1 MGNLECIDCDKY
13 IFCEFS
19 YPERSSCNNFTN
31 TPAVD
36 SEVRE
41 QMTDEKCIRCQ
52 KGLHPAKDVR
62 EFYKPYCFHCFN
74 KIRNEKKSRRRENI

>member
-1 MGNLECIDCDKY
+1 VGNLECIDCDKY

-36 SEVRE
+36 SEV
-41 QMTDEKCIRCQ
+41 TK
-52 KGLHPAKDVR
+52 
-62 EFYKPYCFHCFN
+62 
-74 KIRNEKKSRRRENI
+74 